1 MILSENRFPL
11 FRITR
16 IDLPRRVGVL
26 VCRQPTKI
34 ERKMPDYLRLE
45 AFRATPLVREPF
57 PHLIVSG
64 FIGPAALAAVNADYP
79 KISTSGSFPVDQV
92 EFGPAFQILLDEL
105 ESDAFREAFEE
116 KFGLD
121 LSGRPTVTTV
131 RGRCDARDGKI
142 HTDSTSKIITVLIYM
157 NESWRDAGG
166 RLRLLRSADN
176 LNDIIAE
183 VPPVAGTLLAFKRSD
198 NSWHGHEPFAG
209 ERRVIQ
215 FNWLTSEGN
224 RQIAMLRHHTS
235 ASFKRVLQMILPNRA

>member
-1 MILSENRFPL
+1 
-11 FRITR
+11 
-16 IDLPRRVGVL
+16 
-26 VCRQPTKI
+26 
-34 ERKMPDYLRLE
+34 MPGYLRLE
-45 AFRATPLVREPF
+45 AFQATPLQREPF
-57 PHLIVSG
+57 PHLIASG
-64 FIGPAALAAVNADYP
+64 FIGPQALAAINADYP

-92 EFGPAFQILLDEL
+92 EFGPAFRTLLDEL
-105 ESDAFREAFEE
+105 EGDAFREAFEE

-157 NESWRDAGG
+157 NESWQNAGG

-235 ASFKRVLQMILPNRA
+235 AAVKRVLQTLLPSRA

>member
-1 MILSENRFPL
+1 
-11 FRITR
+11 
-16 IDLPRRVGVL
+16 
-26 VCRQPTKI
+26 
-34 ERKMPDYLRLE
+34 MPGYLRLDD
-45 AFRATPLVREPF
+45 FRATPLVREPF
-57 PHLIVSG
+57 QHLIVSG
-64 FIGPAALAAVNADYP
+64 FIGPAALKAINADYP
-79 KISTSGSFPVDQV
+79 KISTAGSFPVDQV
-92 EFGPAFQILLDEL
+92 NFGPAFQTLLDEL
-105 ESDAFREAFEE
+105 ESDEFREAFEE

-121 LSGRPTVTTV
+121 LLGRPTVTTV

-142 HTDSTSKIITVLIYM
+142 HTDSTSKIITVLIYV
-157 NESWRDAGG
+157 NESWEQAGG

-176 LNDIIAE
+176 LNDIIIE

-235 ASFKRVLQMILPNRA
+235 AAFKRMLQTLRPGRA

>member
-1 MILSENRFPL
+1 
-11 FRITR
+11 
-16 IDLPRRVGVL
+16 
-26 VCRQPTKI
+26 
-34 ERKMPDYLRLE
+34 MPGYLRLE
-45 AFRATPLVREPF
+45 AFRATPLVKEPF
-57 PHLIVSG
+57 EHLIVSG
-64 FIGPAALAAVNADYP
+64 FVGPAALAAINADYP

-92 EFGPAFQILLDEL
+92 GYGPSFQTLLDEL

-116 KFGLD
+116 KFALD

-157 NESWRDAGG
+157 NESWEQACG

-176 LNDIIAE
+176 LNDIITE
-183 VPPVAGTLLAFKRSD
+183 VPPVAGTMLAFKRSD

-235 ASFKRVLQMILPNRA
+235 ASFKRVLQMILPGRA

>member
-1 MILSENRFPL
+1 
-11 FRITR
+11 
-16 IDLPRRVGVL
+16 
-26 VCRQPTKI
+26 
-34 ERKMPDYLRLE
+34 MPGYLRLDD
-45 AFRATPLVREPF
+45 FRATPLMREPF
-57 PHLIVSG
+57 QHLIVSG
-64 FIGPAALAAVNADYP
+64 FVGPAALKAINADYP
-79 KISTSGSFPVDQV
+79 KISTPGSFPVDQV
-92 EFGPAFQILLDEL
+92 SFGPAFQTMLDEL
-105 ESDAFREAFEE
+105 ESEEFREAFEE

-121 LSGRPTVTTV
+121 LAGRPTVTTV

-157 NESWRDAGG
+157 NESWEQAGG

-176 LNDIIAE
+176 LNDIISE

-235 ASFKRVLQMILPNRA
+235 AAFKRMLQTLRPGRA

>member
-1 MILSENRFPL
+1 
-11 FRITR
+11 
-16 IDLPRRVGVL
+16 
-26 VCRQPTKI
+26 
-34 ERKMPDYLRLE
+34 MPGYLKLD

-57 PHLIVSG
+57 QHLIVPG
-64 FIGPAALAAVNADYP
+64 FVGPAALSAINADYP

-92 EFGPAFQILLDEL
+92 SFGPAFQTMLDDL
-105 ESDAFREAFEE
+105 EGDEFRVAFEE
-116 KFGLD
+116 KFQLD
-121 LSGRPTVTTV
+121 LEGRPTVTTV

-142 HTDSTSKIITVLIYM
+142 HTDSTSKIITVLLYL
-157 NESWRDAGG
+157 NESWENAGG
-166 RLRLLRSADN
+166 RLRLLRSADDLHN
-176 LNDIIAE
+176 FIVE

-235 ASFKRVLQMILPNRA
+235 AAFKRVLQTLRPGRA